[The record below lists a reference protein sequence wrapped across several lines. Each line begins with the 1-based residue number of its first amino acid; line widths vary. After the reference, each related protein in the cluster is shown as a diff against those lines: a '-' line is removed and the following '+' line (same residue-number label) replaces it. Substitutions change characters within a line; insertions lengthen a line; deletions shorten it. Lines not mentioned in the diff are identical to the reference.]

1 MNIVTKNIL
10 ILLEKH
16 NISANK
22 MQNELKLSNNAVTH
36 WKKGFASPSAKTL
49 QKIADYF
56 GLPISYFYEDHDKSL
71 DKCFPSE
78 NILVLPV
85 YATVAAGF
93 NHSMSDLDG
102 ELQEVPT
109 SITNGHNEEDLF
121 VFQVSGD
128 SMFPTLLNGDRVLVV
143 KTPSVNSGD
152 IAVISYNDYEDGT
165 VKKVLYEPNCDYV
178 DLIPTNPKYSP
189 IRLCGDDLTSM
200 RVIGK
205 VIYLFRKI

>member
-10 ILLEKH
+10 MLLESRG
-16 NISANK
+16 ISANK
-22 MQNELKLSNNAVTH
+22 MQTELKLANNAVTQ

-56 GLPISYFYEDHDKSL
+56 NLPISYFYEDHESADK
-71 DKCFPSE
+71 KFQSE

-85 YATVAAGF
+85 YATVTAGF
-93 NHSMSDLDG
+93 DHSISDIDG
-102 ELQEVPT
+102 ELQEVPA
-109 SITNGHNEEDLF
+109 SITNGHNEKDLF

-128 SMFPTLLNGDRVLVV
+128 SMFPTLLDGDRVLVV
-143 KTPSVNSGD
+143 KTPSVDSGD
-152 IAVISYNDYEDGT
+152 IAVISYHDYEDGT

-189 IRLCGDDLTSM
+189 IRLQGEELQGM
-200 RVIGK
+200 QVVGK